1 MAATLGR
8 DDEEGGQ
15 SPILGLALVSVEI
28 FGKSREY
35 EKRVREITLNLCNI
49 PVSKHSVIDPETEVH
64 ICNTNRHAWSR

>member
-1 MAATLGR
+1 MGR
-8 DDEEGGQ
+8 DDEEGQ
-15 SPILGLALVSVEI
+15 SPILGFALVSVEI

-49 PVSKHSVIDPETEVH
+49 PVSKHSVIDPKTEVH